1 MKKLYKK
8 LFVAALS
15 FAAICSTT
23 AFADFTDMPTEP
35 EAKAALELAV
45 QNGLLTG
52 YDTGEI
58 KPYDNITRAQM
69 AAIVVRAFGA
79 TKNADISNFADMNEG
94 QWYYD
99 VMSKAVGMEVFQGDG
114 YNLNPESNITF
125 QEAFA
130 VLARVF
136 DLQTDYEVNKLKYDV
151 KLLEQRPEKG
161 YPALQK
167 YADNANVAEWAI
179 PTTAAIVEGGY
190 WTPANMLLR
199 PTEYINRTEFAI
211 LMSNLVQ
218 AYIDTPGEY
227 NNLPVGNIVV
237 RANDV
242 KINNLKG
249 DIDVFVGDGVE
260 SGVVFDKDVD
270 IDRLIIRNGKV
281 LIGGSFNQV
290 RMTGHNCLTDISA
303 KPVVRIQLFS
313 KYPSESRVTLGV
325 TRV

>member
-1 MKKLYKK
+1 MKKLFIK
-8 LFVAALS
+8 LSVFTLSLVAL
-15 FAAICSTT
+15 CSTSV
-23 AFADFTDMPTEP
+23 FADFSDMPVEP
-35 EAKAALELAV
+35 EAKTALELAV

-52 YDTGEI
+52 YETGEI

-79 TKNADISNFADMNEG
+79 TKTADISNFADMNES

-136 DLQTDYEVNKLKYDV
+136 DLQTDYEVNKLMYDV

-161 YPALQK
+161 YPELQK
-167 YADNANVAEWAI
+167 YTDNANVATWAI
-179 PTTAAIVEGGY
+179 PTTAAIIEGGY
-190 WTPANMLLR
+190 WAPANMLLR

-211 LMSNLVQ
+211 LMSNLVKV
-218 AYIDTPGEY
+218 YIDAPGEY
-227 NNLPVGNIVV
+227 NDLPTGNVV
-237 RANDV
+237 IRANDV
-242 KINNLKG
+242 KITSLKG
-249 DIDVFVGDGVE
+249 DIDVFVGDGVQ
-260 SGVVFDKDVD
+260 SGIEFGKEVN

-281 LIGGSFNQV
+281 LIGGTFNQV
-290 RMTGHNCLTDISA
+290 RMTGHSCTTDISA
-303 KPVVRIQLFS
+303 KPVVKIQLYS
-313 KYPSESRVTLGV
+313 KYPSESRVSLGIQ
-325 TRV
+325 RI

>member
-1 MKKLYKK
+1 MKKIFIK
-8 LFVAALS
+8 LIIAALS
-15 FAAICSTT
+15 LTAVFTTT
-23 AFADFTDMPTEP
+23 AFADFSDMPSDP
-35 EAKAALELAV
+35 EAKTALELAV
-45 QNGLLTG
+45 KNGLLTG
-52 YDTGEI
+52 YETGEI

-79 TKNADISNFADMNEG
+79 NKTADISKFADMNPS

-136 DLQTDYEVNKLKYDV
+136 DLQTDYEVNKLKFDV
-151 KLLEQRPEKG
+151 GLLEQRPEKS

-167 YADNANVAEWAI
+167 FADNANVASWAI

-190 WTPANMLLR
+190 WAPANMLLR

-218 AYIDTPGEY
+218 VYIDAPGEY
-227 NNLPVGNIVV
+227 NNLSGGNIVV
-237 RANDV
+237 RANNV

-260 SGVVFDKDVD
+260 SGVEFGKEVD
-270 IDRLIIRNGKV
+270 IDRLIIRNGRV
-281 LIGGSFNQV
+281 LIGGIFNQV
-290 RMTGHNCLTDISA
+290 RMTGHTCTTDISA
-303 KPVVRIQLFS
+303 KPTVKIQLFS
-313 KYPSESRVTLGV
+313 KYPSESRVSLGI
-325 TRV
+325 TRL

>member
-1 MKKLYKK
+1 MNKLFKKLSV
-8 LFVAALS
+8 LALS
-15 FAAICSTT
+15 LTALFSTT
-23 AFADFTDMPTEP
+23 AFADFTDMPAEP
-35 EAKAALELAV
+35 EAKTALELAV

-79 TKNADISNFADMNEG
+79 TKTADITKFADMNVG

-151 KLLEQRPEKG
+151 KLLDQRPEKS
-161 YPALQK
+161 YPTLQK
-167 YADNANVAEWAI
+167 YADNASVATWAI

-190 WTPANMLLR
+190 WAPANMLLR

-218 AYIDTPGEY
+218 VYIDAPGEY
-227 NNLPVGNIVV
+227 NNLTGGNIVV
-237 RANDV
+237 RSNDV

-260 SGVVFDKDVD
+260 SGIEFGKEVD

-281 LIGGSFNQV
+281 LIGGTFNQV

-303 KPVVRIQLFS
+303 KPTVKIQLYS
-313 KYPSESRVTLGV
+313 KYPSESRVSLGV
-325 TRV
+325 TRI

>member
-1 MKKLYKK
+1 MKKLFIK
-8 LFVAALS
+8 LSVVAL
-15 FAAICSTT
+15 AIGAMLSTT
-23 AFADFTDMPTEP
+23 AFADFTDMPSDP
-35 EAKAALELAV
+35 EAKTALELAV

-79 TKNADISNFADMNEG
+79 TKTADISNFADVNET

-114 YNLNPESNITF
+114 QNLNPESNITF

-151 KLLEQRPEKG
+151 KLLEERPEKS

-167 YADNANVAEWAI
+167 YADNANVASWAI

-190 WTPANMLLR
+190 WAPANMLLR

-218 AYIDTPGEY
+218 VYIDAPGEY
-227 NNLPVGNIVV
+227 TSLPSANIVV

-260 SGVVFDKDVD
+260 SGVEFGKEVD

-281 LIGGSFNQV
+281 LIGGTFNQV
-290 RMTGHNCLTDISA
+290 RMTGHSCTTDISA
-303 KPVVRIQLFS
+303 KPTVEIQLYS
-313 KYPSESRVTLGV
+313 KYPTESRVSLGV
-325 TRV
+325 TRI